1 MSVNNGPISPQP
13 AGGFISDWGQPGRE
27 FKENNNYTIG
37 YFSFNNCQQHLYT
50 IEKSNDT
57 ITTYYCPRDGW
68 FRTFPDAECSKVCR
82 RTMRFDQAFD
92 YYQKSIQKN
101 G

>member
-1 MSVNNGPISPQP
+1 MVNSKKITIIQ
-13 AGGFISDWGQPGRE
+13 SDILVLIIVSNICTQ
-27 FKENNNYTIG
+27 Y
-37 YFSFNNCQQHLYT
+37 
-50 IEKSNDT
+50 EKSNDT